1 MYESISKRLRFGK
14 LSIYD
19 GLSLLGYNANMLKV
33 ILALIV
39 IVLAVLMM
47 QRFYPASS
55 MALLSNGVQLD
66 AKGGHYLV
74 PYTERTNSRF
84 LAPPLQIQ
92 RSKLRDGNGT
102 FYYEVA
108 SIEGM
113 YAFNY
118 SPEKIARI
126 VFDAQEARR
135 VFGIN
140 GLYGVEL
147 LTSKGEVINV
157 CLLSQESKSM
167 HFLYGLS
174 HETFGRIAKALT
186 SIEPERKGKE
196 LMSDEPL
203 THWSVEHITIDG
215 IISAIDH

>member
-1 MYESISKRLRFGK
+1 MCESISKRLRFGT
-14 LSIYD
+14 LWIYN
-19 GLSLLGYNANMLKV
+19 GLSLLGYNAIMLKV

-39 IVLAVLMM
+39 IVLAALMM
-47 QRFYPASS
+47 QRFYHASS

-66 AKGGHYLV
+66 AKGGQYLV

-84 LAPPLQIQ
+84 LAPPLEIR

-108 SIEGM
+108 NIEGM
-113 YAFNY
+113 YAFNHT
-118 SPEKIARI
+118 PEKIARI

-147 LTSKGEVINV
+147 LTAKGEVINMCV
-157 CLLSQESKSM
+157 LSQESKSM

-174 HETFGRIAKALT
+174 HETFGKIAKNLT
-186 SIEPERKGKE
+186 GIELEHKGKE
-196 LMSDEPL
+196 LMSEEPL

-215 IISAIDH
+215 IVSAIDH